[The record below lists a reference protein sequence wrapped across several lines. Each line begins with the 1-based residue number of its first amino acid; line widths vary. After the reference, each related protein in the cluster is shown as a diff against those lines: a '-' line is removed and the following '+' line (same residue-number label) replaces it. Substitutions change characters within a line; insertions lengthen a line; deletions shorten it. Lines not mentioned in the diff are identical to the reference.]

1 MLKFYCTL
9 SNKNKKYDI
18 TLHMQTKNQIDMT
31 TGGIV
36 QKLLIFSIPIIFS
49 GILQLVFNAADII
62 VVGQF
67 AGDESLAAVGATSS
81 LINLLIGLF
90 TGLATGTNVI
100 AAYYLGAQKL
110 ENVKI

>member
-1 MLKFYCTL
+1 MK
-9 SNKNKKYDI
+9 
-18 TLHMQTKNQIDMT
+18 TKNQIDMT

-67 AGDESLAAVGATSS
+67 AGDESATKVSSLRSSGSENYVPNSATYHAELIKTSS
-81 LINLLIGLF
+81 GDAVLGILF
-90 TGLATGTNVI
+90 
-100 AAYYLGAQKL
+100 KR
-110 ENVKI
+110 K